1 MRPSR
6 RAALA
11 AAAFATAAFA
21 TAAALAPRARATT
34 PKKFTVLLDWFVNPD
49 HAPLFCAKYTGA
61 FAKAGLD
68 VALIAPTDPDIP
80 PRLVAAG
87 QADIALSYQTQL
99 YLLCDKGLP
108 LRRTG
113 TLIDQPLNTVMALGA
128 SGIRKIADLR
138 GKKIGYSVAGVEDVL
153 IGTMLAT
160 AGLTLAQ
167 VTLVNVNF
175 NLVTSLLS
183 KEVDA
188 VIGGYRNF
196 EENELKEKGAD
207 PVVFLPEDYGVPPSD
222 ELIMMSNAA
231 ALGDARLPAFLA
243 AVREG
248 GQALRADPAAMWARF
263 IADQTTLNDAL
274 NKTAWFQSV
283 PYFAKDPFRLDDR
296 RYTDYR
302 DFMFAKGLI
311 KTKGALADYA
321 VQIAS

>member
-1 MRPSR
+1 MRLSR

-11 AAAFATAAFA
+11 
-21 TAAALAPRARATT
+21 TAAALAVSTRAQAATQ
-34 PKKFTVLLDWFVNPD
+34 KFTVLLDWFVNPD
-49 HAPLFCAKYTGA
+49 HAPLFCAKYIGA
-61 FAKAGLD
+61 FGKAGLN
-68 VALIAPTDPDIP
+68 VQLIAPTDPDIP

-87 QADIALSYQTQL
+87 QADVALSYQTQL
-99 YLLCDKGLP
+99 YLLCDQGLP

-113 TLIDQPLNTVMALGA
+113 TLINQPLNTLMALGRA
-128 SGIRKIADLR
+128 GIHSIADLK

-153 IGTMLAT
+153 IDTMLAT
-160 AGLTLAQ
+160 AGLGPAD

-183 KEVDA
+183 HEVDA

-196 EENELKEKGAD
+196 EENELREKGAD
-207 PVVFLPEDYGVPPSD
+207 PVVFFPEDYGVPRSD

-231 ALGDARLPAFLA
+231 ALNDPRLPAFLT

-248 GQALRADPAAMWARF
+248 GDALRADPKGMWRQF
-263 IADQTTLNDAL
+263 IKDQPSLNDTL

-283 PYFAKDPFRLDDR
+283 PYFAQNPFTLDVQ
-296 RYTDYR
+296 RYTKYR

-311 KTKGALADYA
+311 KNKAGISSYA
-321 VQIAS
+321 VQIPS

>member
-1 MRPSR
+1 MRLSR

-11 AAAFATAAFA
+11 SAAAI
-21 TAAALAPRARATT
+21 ALAPRAQAATQ
-34 PKKFTVLLDWFVNPD
+34 KFTVLLDWFVNPD

-68 VALIAPTDPDIP
+68 VTLIAPTDPDIP
-80 PRLVAAG
+80 PRLVAAK

-99 YLLCDKGLP
+99 YLLCDQGLP

-113 TLIDQPLNTVMALGA
+113 TLINQPLNTLMALGTA
-128 SGIRKIADLR
+128 GIHAIADLK
-138 GKKIGYSVAGVEDVL
+138 GKKIGYSVAGVEEVL

-160 AGLTLAQ
+160 AGLGLTD

-175 NLVTSLLS
+175 NIVTALLS

-196 EENELKEKGAD
+196 EENELKEKGAN

-222 ELIMMSNAA
+222 ELIMMSNATT
-231 ALGDARLPAFLA
+231 LNDPRLPAFLT
-243 AVREG
+243 AVQAG
-248 GQALRADPAAMWARF
+248 GDALRADPHGLWQKF
-263 IADQTTLNDAL
+263 IADQTSLNDTL

-283 PYFAKDPFRLDDR
+283 PYFAKHPAALDEK
-296 RYTDYR
+296 RYATYR
-302 DFMFAKGLI
+302 DFMAAKGLI
-311 KTKGALADYA
+311 KTKADVSAYA
-321 VQIAS
+321 VQIAT